1 VRIDAFGY
9 RNDGARRF
17 ETKPAWRGGVD
28 LVLPSIFSVIED
40 PEALI
45 ERFRAVEREIEPE
58 ARGDVDGDGSA
69 DLVICDR
76 EAARVRVWL
85 AREGVGADAGL
96 DGDRL
101 LRRIL
106 FEDEDRT
113 WDVDRLFAF
122 LTSLARGAR
131 DERTAGRAPDLV
143 LERERPEGTRLAR
156 LLAVDLDGDGRAE
169 VVLDERAPDGAAAIE
184 VLGLG
189 PGSPR

>member
-1 VRIDAFGY
+1 
-9 RNDGARRF
+9 
-17 ETKPAWRGGVD
+17 
-28 LVLPSIFSVIED
+28 
-40 PEALI
+40 
-45 ERFRAVEREIEPE
+45 
-58 ARGDVDGDGSA
+58 
-69 DLVICDR
+69 
-76 EAARVRVWL
+76 
-85 AREGVGADAGL
+85 VGADAGL